1 MTGNGHAIVMT
12 GVKKTYHTDSPEPLR
27 VLRGVDLT
35 VDGGATVAITGP
47 SGSGKTTLLNI
58 LGTLDR
64 PDSGEVSLY
73 GENLMDLEG
82 RLLARFRA
90 RRIGFVFQD
99 HHLLPQL
106 TVLENVLIPA
116 MVERPTGVQ
125 ERARRLLDRVELTD
139 RIHHRPGQLSVGE
152 RQRTAVARA
161 LINSPAVLLADEPTG
176 SLDRENAQR
185 LGKLLAELNKEE
197 GTVLVVV
204 THSTRLAGE
213 METVFDLRHG
223 SLNPA

>member
-35 VDGGATVAITGP
+35 VDAGATVAITGP

-64 PDSGEVSLY
+64 PDSGHVTLN
-73 GENLMDLEG
+73 GEDLLNLEG
-82 RLLARFRA
+82 RRLARFRA

-106 TVLENVLIPA
+106 TVLENVLIPS
-116 MVERPTGVQ
+116 MVERPPGA
-125 ERARRLLDRVELTD
+125 EKRARLLLERVGLTD
-139 RIHHRPGQLSVGE
+139 RLHHRPGQLSVGE

-185 LGKLLAELNKEE
+185 LGKLLVELNEE
-197 GTVLVVV
+197 ERTVLVVV

-213 METVFDLRHG
+213 METVLNLRNG
-223 SLNPA
+223 SLHQA